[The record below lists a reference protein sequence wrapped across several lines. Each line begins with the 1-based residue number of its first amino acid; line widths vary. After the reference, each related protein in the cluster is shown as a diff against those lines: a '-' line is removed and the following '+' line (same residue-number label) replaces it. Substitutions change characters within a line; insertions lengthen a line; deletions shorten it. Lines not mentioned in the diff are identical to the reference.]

1 MEKTFGQTLKEIRNE
16 DKMTLQELAIRSG
29 LSIMTLSN
37 WENDKYK
44 PRPLSAMKLKYPLQC
59 NVIVVGKNEVYLKR
73 KENKYGN

>member
-1 MEKTFGQTLKEIRNE
+1 MNKTFGQTLKELRKE
-16 DKMTLQELAIRSG
+16 SKMTLQELAMRSG

-44 PRPLSAMKLKYPLQC
+44 PRQLSALSLKYPLMC
-59 NVIVVGKNEVYLKR
+59 DIKFVGKEVYLIR